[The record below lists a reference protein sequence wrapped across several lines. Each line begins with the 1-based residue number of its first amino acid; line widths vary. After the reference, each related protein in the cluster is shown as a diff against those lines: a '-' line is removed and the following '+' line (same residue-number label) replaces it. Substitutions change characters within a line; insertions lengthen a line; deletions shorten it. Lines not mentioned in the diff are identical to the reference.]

1 MEMVRKRPSM
11 AGVVVRESIR
21 LANRHLPVL
30 KKYGIFRIGARYAK
44 GDSRWKVPKGFRV
57 SVYEAGNGKMEILI
71 PYRVETDKIIYQ
83 LHGGGYLMGFM
94 DLYREM
100 AKEYSRYT
108 DGYPVASL
116 DYRTAPK
123 NRFPKALNDAI
134 EGWEL
139 LLNLGFEAEK
149 IILVGDSAG
158 GNLALALTMYLRDRG
173 KELPGGLVLL
183 SPWTDMAAGGRSYRK
198 NYYHDPMFGTGKGK
212 KLCVRRE
219 TYAYVGT
226 ADRKNPYLSPVYG
239 DFHKFPKMLLQVGT
253 WEMLESDSVTV
264 YKKAKKA
271 GVKATLEKYP
281 GMFHVFQMYP
291 VLPES
296 KYAWKKIGE
305 FIKSC

>member
-1 MEMVRKRPSM
+1 MELARKRPSM
-11 AGVVVRESIR
+11 TGIMVRESIR

-30 KKYGIFRIGARYAK
+30 KKYGIFRLGARYAK
-44 GDSRWKVPKGFRV
+44 GDSNWKIPKQYRI
-57 SVYEAGNGKMEILI
+57 SQHKITNGTMEILI

-83 LHGGGYLMGFM
+83 LHGGGYVMGYM

-100 AKEYSRYT
+100 AKEYSKYT
-108 DGYPVASL
+108 GGYPVASL

-139 LLNLGFEAEK
+139 LLKLGFPAEK

-158 GNLALALTMYLRDRG
+158 GNLALALTMYLRDKKR
-173 KELPGGLVLL
+173 ELPGGMVLL
-183 SPWTDMAAGGRSYRK
+183 SPWADMAAQGKSYRK
-198 NYYHDPMFGTGKGK
+198 NCYHDPMFGTGKGK
-212 KLCVRRE
+212 KLRIRRE
-219 TYAYVGT
+219 TFAYVGKT
-226 ADRKNPYLSPVYG
+226 DRKNPYLSPVYG
-239 DFHKFPKMLLQVGT
+239 EFHKFPQMLIQVGT
-253 WEMLESDSVTV
+253 WEMLESDSIAV

-271 GVKATLEKYP
+271 GVNAKLEKYP

-291 VLPES
+291 ILPES
-296 KYAWKKIGE
+296 RYAWKKIGE